1 VHLIPL
7 DHSVQLRPSFAHVD
21 NDDAAAGSAGRG
33 VSSAAAAAGSDDEG
47 MEEEDAGPVP
57 CRRG

>member
-1 VHLIPL
+1 MHLIPL

-33 VSSAAAAAGSDDEG
+33 ESSAAAAAGSDDDG

-57 CRRG
+57 CRRC